1 MADKKISAL
10 TAATTPLA
18 GSEVLPIV
26 QGGATVKVS
35 VDNLTTGKPVSMSN
49 LTYTGTL
56 TGSTSVV
63 NIGSGQIY
71 KAADGKVGVGAADPI
86 GMLDIKNNA
95 GTGNHDIL
103 RLRRSSVTSGNR
115 SSILWTSDD
124 FNPDLEYA
132 RIDAIVT
139 SGTSGDLVFSPAVGS
154 TPTEQFRVASTG
166 NATLATGNLVI
177 GTAGKGIDFS
187 ADPSAAGMTSEL
199 LADYE
204 EGTFTPTVTASTG
217 TLTSVTVGVCNYT
230 KIGRQVTVNMQITIT
245 NAGTGSGTL
254 VATLPFTNGAS
265 VGNGTGREN
274 ALTGSQLQVG
284 VSASGTSAS
293 ILEPDNTTVIATNA
307 AVRATLTYFV

>member
-86 GMLDIKNNA
+86 SMLDIKNNA

-177 GTAGKGIDFS
+177 GTSGKGIDFS

-199 LADYE
+199 LDDYE
-204 EGTFTPTVTASTG
+204 EGTWTPTDASGAGLTLTVTAAT
-217 TLTSVTVGVCNYT
+217 YT
-230 KIGRQVTVNMQITIT
+230 KIGRMVYASLNITFPT
-245 NAGTGSGTL
+245 TANGSTL
-254 VATLPFTNGAS
+254 ILGGLPFTSSQLGSLAIGYTTQGAS
-265 VGNGTGREN
+265 IMGLVGAGDTLFFLYDAAGNN
-274 ALTGSQLQVG
+274 LANSQM
-284 VSASGTSAS
+284 SAKV
-293 ILEPDNTTVIATNA
+293 LR
-307 AVRATLTYFV
+307 AVAIYPA